1 MFHTSKIAGGFFS
14 HERNSAFFTSKK
26 DWSKGDVGGPS
37 PISTGAAQSL
47 YSAPQ
52 FVTAATQLA
61 VLSSH
66 APDPFA
72 KATFIFNHPIFMTS
86 WCIKKTMIIMVST
99 SIYHNIYIY
108 LYRWCI
114 YKLEMMFQL
123 QFHDIVR
130 PLPSISQ
137 RSTQLEIRRHG
148 RRRKL

>member
-1 MFHTSKIAGGFFS
+1 MFLSVAYHAYIWLWFPCGFKLITLRCPPVIKRSNGKSKTYMERHSSLGKSSVNWPCSIPRKLPEVFFS
-14 HERNSAFFTSKK
+14 RETASAFFTSKK

-52 FVTAATQLA
+52 FLTAAATQLA

-86 WCIKKTMIIMVST
+86 WCIKK
-99 SIYHNIYIY
+99 
-108 LYRWCI
+108 LW
-114 YKLEMMFQL
+114 
-123 QFHDIVR
+123 
-130 PLPSISQ
+130 
-137 RSTQLEIRRHG
+137 
-148 RRRKL
+148 